1 MNTKNELPKMQEDNC
16 DGLGKILVKSNI
28 APLCNNKKCCC
39 DVQDDVERRWWCSWQ
54 SLELVFSS
62 FSGPGG
68 RRRRGWRRSCLVWVV
83 VRWAILDGSEDGFGG
98 GGSHCMM
105 IKAGKEEMEKRKPL
119 LNA

>member
-1 MNTKNELPKMQEDNC
+1 MNTKNELAKMQEDNC
-16 DGLGKILVKSNI
+16 DGLGKILAQSNI

-39 DVQDDVERRWWCSWQ
+39 DVQDDVEGRWWCSWP

-83 VRWAILDGSEDGFGG
+83 VRWAVLDGGRGG
-98 GGSHCMM
+98 GGGGDGGVGGGGVVVA
-105 IKAGKEEMEKRKPL
+105 IV
-119 LNA
+119 